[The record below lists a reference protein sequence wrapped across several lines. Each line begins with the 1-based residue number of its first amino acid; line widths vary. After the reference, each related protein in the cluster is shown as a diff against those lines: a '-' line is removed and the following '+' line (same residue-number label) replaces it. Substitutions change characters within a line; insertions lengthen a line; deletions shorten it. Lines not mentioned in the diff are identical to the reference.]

1 VIKVYFVFFLCD
13 LSTSCKPIGGSNKI
27 MQGFSRVVFW
37 LKQVAIDTIGTYKQV
52 AARCLSVD

>member
-1 VIKVYFVFFLCD
+1 
-13 LSTSCKPIGGSNKI
+13 